1 MSVQWNT
8 TILPIWNFYKLLL
21 FWSVY
26 PKFQW
31 KRMSRT
37 QNSINVYVP
46 PVSSFPEPS
55 LLGGYD
61 LQDRMEL
68 PKPAEVLEDVPDDRE
83 PHFLYVIDSR
93 GRLLEHI
100 RYYGDDYRM
109 ALREAFTTKLL
120 DHSENNADFGM
131 GPGTHRK
138 LQTEDPSQFQQ

>member
-1 MSVQWNT
+1 
-8 TILPIWNFYKLLL
+8 
-21 FWSVY
+21 
-26 PKFQW
+26 
-31 KRMSRT
+31 MSR
-37 QNSINVYVP
+37 QQKSINVYVP

-68 PKPAEVLEDVPDDRE
+68 PKPAEVLEDVPEDRE

-109 ALREAFTTKLL
+109 ALREAFAAKLL
-120 DHSENNADFGM
+120 DHPSSSPDFGM
-131 GPGTHRK
+131 ATGANRE
-138 LQTEDPSQFQQ
+138 LQTEEPSQFHQ